1 MLFCCYIIP
10 VHFIAISNSLDKIN
24 RSKSKVLLILQPVPI
39 LTFTLDLTG
48 KSSKY
53 YHVISTFF
61 ISKHLSGL
69 KKQFKN
75 ALKYLLFFAAGVTIF
90 WLIYKDLD
98 IDMIKSVLKNDVN
111 YFWVWVSVIIG
122 ICSHISRTVRWN
134 YLIEP
139 MAPTPGFRNTFM
151 AVMFGYLM
159 NLVLPRMGE
168 ISRCGV
174 LSRYEKIPFMKLI
187 GTVVTERIIDVI
199 MLLLFTLVA
208 FISQFGRILQ
218 LFRNNP
224 EMKDNAIKLITSPY
238 LWGLFILFILT
249 VAIFRKKIAQTKLY
263 KKVEL
268 TIGHLREGLVSFKY
282 VRKKGAFIFHSFLIW
297 ILYYLMMYSSF
308 FAFDFTKGL
317 SPFAALT
324 TFVMGSFGMVAPV
337 QGGLGTWHFMTKE
350 SLALYGI
357 SNENGIIFAFVAHT
371 TMTLLIIVLGL
382 LSMLALPLLNRK
394 K

>member
-1 MLFCCYIIP
+1 
-10 VHFIAISNSLDKIN
+10 
-24 RSKSKVLLILQPVPI
+24 
-39 LTFTLDLTG
+39 
-48 KSSKY
+48 
-53 YHVISTFF
+53 
-61 ISKHLSGL
+61 L
-69 KKQFKN
+69 KKQIKN

-90 WLIYKDLD
+90 WLIYKDID

-111 YFWVWVSVIIG
+111 YFWVWISLIIG
-122 ICSHISRTVRWN
+122 VFSHISRAIRWN

-139 MAPTPGFRNTFM
+139 LGATPRLRNTFM
-151 AVMFGYLM
+151 YVMFGYLM

-168 ISRCGV
+168 ISRCGI

-187 GTVVTERIIDVI
+187 GTVVTERIIDVLI
-199 MLLLFTLVA
+199 LMIFTLVA
-208 FISQFGRILQ
+208 IISQFGRILQ

-224 EMKDNAIKLITSPY
+224 EMKENAVRLATSPY
-238 LWGLFILFILT
+238 LWGLFFLIVLT
-249 VAIFRKKIAQTKLY
+249 IIVFRKKIVQTRLY
-263 KKVEL
+263 KKLEN
-268 TIGHLREGLVSFKY
+268 TIGHLREGLISFKY

-308 FAFDFTKGL
+308 FAFDFTRGL

-382 LSMLALPLLNRK
+382 LSVLALPLLNRK